1 MSSDAIETA
10 DAPLHPIESQAV
22 GHHAHGIPERPSVD
36 ARHLVWLGGAALLLL
51 GGAIFGLGA
60 IYWHEV
66 PNKTMP
72 PVTPFPQ
79 PRVDADET
87 EELNHILQKQRQ
99 EFTGY
104 HWANQQHTL
113 VQIPIERAMKI
124 IAQKGAHGYD
134 PVASIPGALSSAAAG
149 AERLTTPTAM
159 APGNQPSTPP
169 SAPPNGPSNAPAN
182 GAKAEGSP

>member
-1 MSSDAIETA
+1 MSNEAIETA
-10 DAPLHPIESQAV
+10 DAPMHRIESQAV
-22 GHHAHGIPERPSVD
+22 GHHGHGIPERPSVD

-72 PVTPFPQ
+72 PVTTFPQ

-87 EELNHILQKQRQ
+87 EELKHILQKQRQ
-99 EFTGY
+99 ELAGY
-104 HWANQQHTL
+104 HWANQHHTL

-134 PVASIPGALSSAAAG
+134 PIASVPGALSSPSAG
-149 AERLTTPTAM
+149 AERLTTPTPTAS
-159 APGNQPSTPP
+159 GNQPSTPP
-169 SAPPNGPSNAPAN
+169 NTPSNAPAS
-182 GAKAEGSP
+182 GANAGGSP